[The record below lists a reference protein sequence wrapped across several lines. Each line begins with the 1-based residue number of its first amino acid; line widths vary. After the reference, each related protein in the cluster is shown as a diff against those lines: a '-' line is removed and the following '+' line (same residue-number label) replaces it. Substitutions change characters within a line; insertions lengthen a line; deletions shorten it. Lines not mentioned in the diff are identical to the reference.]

1 MDSATRPELP
11 PSVTDRQAQDSLAR
25 ARALEAAADARVYES
40 EVEDAKVNYG
50 WAIDTFLEERAF
62 EEAIRICRKLIRL
75 APDVVRTRYTLL
87 FLLIGLGRFD
97 EAVPALEE
105 YVEVVRRSGT
115 RSYAVP
121 RLQLLAHVTDDARTS
136 ERIVETLRRFGVAE
150 ARGDTSEHGPAADL
164 PSQEERLQRW
174 ETLLPIAL
182 RDD

>member
-1 MDSATRPELP
+1 M
-11 PSVTDRQAQDSLAR
+11 TDRPAQDSLAR

-87 FLLIGLGRFD
+87 FLLIGLGRFE
-97 EAVPALEE
+97 EALPALEE
-105 YVEVVRRSGT
+105 YVEVVRKSGT

-136 ERIVETLRRFGVAE
+136 SRIVEILRRFGVGDAE
-150 ARGDTSEHGPAADL
+150 EHAEGRGTTADL
-164 PSQEERLQRW
+164 PSEEERLQRW